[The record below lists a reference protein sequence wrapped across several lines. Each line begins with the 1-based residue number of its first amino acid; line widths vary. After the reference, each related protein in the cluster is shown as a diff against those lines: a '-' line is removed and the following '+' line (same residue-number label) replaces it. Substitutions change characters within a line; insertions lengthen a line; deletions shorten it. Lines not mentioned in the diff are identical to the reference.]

1 MVTFTEE
8 ILNGKRNFFVQLM
21 YENGL
26 SLRSIMISYSAV
38 CLVLILFGTVFLI
51 PPLEVLIQWID
62 EEKIINRYYSRN
74 QVTLSGPD
82 FAVSSLEN
90 HRSYLCIKPTK

>member
-8 ILNGKRNFFVQLM
+8 ILHGKRNFFVQLM

-38 CLVLILFGTVFLI
+38 CLVLILFGTVFLT

-82 FAVSSLEN
+82 FEVSSLEN